1 MSASVPNHPHNK
13 EKENKKTKLTPISE
27 REILKAAWEDR
38 LRRWLNRID
47 ENERFVRE
55 HGRDSEIATHWI
67 KIYKA
72 QVDELEL
79 AIKEL

>member
-1 MSASVPNHPHNK
+1 M
-13 EKENKKTKLTPISE
+13 KLTTISE
-27 REILKAAWEDR
+27 KEILKAAWEDR
-38 LRRWLNRID
+38 LRRWINRID

-79 AIKEL
+79 AIKELEDAE

>member
-1 MSASVPNHPHNK
+1 M
-13 EKENKKTKLTPISE
+13 KLTTISE
-27 REILKAAWEDR
+27 KEILKAAWEDR

-55 HGRDSEIATHWI
+55 HGRDSKIATNWI

-72 QVDELEL
+72 QVDELEF
-79 AIKEL
+79 AIKELEDAE

>member
-1 MSASVPNHPHNK
+1 M
-13 EKENKKTKLTPISE
+13 KLTTISE
-27 REILKAAWEDR
+27 KEILKAAWEDR

-55 HGRDSEIATHWI
+55 HGRDSKIATHWI
-67 KIYKA
+67 KIYKS

-79 AIKEL
+79 AIKELEDAE

>member
-1 MSASVPNHPHNK
+1 M
-13 EKENKKTKLTPISE
+13 KLTTISE
-27 REILKAAWEDR
+27 KEILKAAWEDR
-38 LRRWLNRID
+38 LRRWLDRID

-79 AIKEL
+79 AIKELEDAE

>member
-1 MSASVPNHPHNK
+1 M
-13 EKENKKTKLTPISE
+13 KLTTISE
-27 REILKAAWEDR
+27 KEILKAAWEDR

-79 AIKEL
+79 AIKELEDAE

>member
-1 MSASVPNHPHNK
+1 M
-13 EKENKKTKLTPISE
+13 KLTTISE
-27 REILKAAWEDR
+27 KEILKAAWEDR

-79 AIKEL
+79 AIKELDDAE

>member
-1 MSASVPNHPHNK
+1 M
-13 EKENKKTKLTPISE
+13 KLTTISE
-27 REILKAAWEDR
+27 KEILKAAWEDR

-55 HGRDSEIATHWI
+55 HGRNSKIATHWI

-79 AIKEL
+79 AIKELEDAE

>member
-1 MSASVPNHPHNK
+1 M
-13 EKENKKTKLTPISE
+13 KLTTISE
-27 REILKAAWEDR
+27 KEILKAAWEDR

-55 HGRDSEIATHWI
+55 HGRDSKIATHWI
-67 KIYKA
+67 NIYKT

-79 AIKEL
+79 AIKELEDAE

>member
-1 MSASVPNHPHNK
+1 MKLTTIS
-13 EKENKKTKLTPISE
+13 EKE
-27 REILKAAWEDR
+27 ILEAAWEDR
-38 LRRWLNRID
+38 LRRWLKRID

-55 HGRDSEIATHWI
+55 HGRDSKIATHWI

-79 AIKEL
+79 AIKELEDAE

>member
-1 MSASVPNHPHNK
+1 M
-13 EKENKKTKLTPISE
+13 KLTTISE
-27 REILKAAWEDR
+27 QEILKAAWEDR

-79 AIKEL
+79 AIKELEDAE

>member
-1 MSASVPNHPHNK
+1 M
-13 EKENKKTKLTPISE
+13 KLTTISE
-27 REILKAAWEDR
+27 KEILKAAWEDR

-55 HGRDSEIATHWI
+55 RGRDSKIATHWI

-79 AIKEL
+79 AIKALEDAE

>member
-1 MSASVPNHPHNK
+1 M
-13 EKENKKTKLTPISE
+13 KLTTISE
-27 REILKAAWEDR
+27 KEILKVAWEDR

-55 HGRDSEIATHWI
+55 HGRDSKIATHWI

-79 AIKEL
+79 AIKELEDAE

>member
-1 MSASVPNHPHNK
+1 M
-13 EKENKKTKLTPISE
+13 KLTTISE
-27 REILKAAWEDR
+27 KEILKAAWEDR

-55 HGRDSEIATHWI
+55 HGRDSKVATHWI

-79 AIKEL
+79 AINELEDAE

>member
-1 MSASVPNHPHNK
+1 M
-13 EKENKKTKLTPISE
+13 KLTTISE
-27 REILKAAWEDR
+27 KEILKAAWEDR

-67 KIYKA
+67 RIYKA

-79 AIKEL
+79 EIKELEDAE

>member
-1 MSASVPNHPHNK
+1 M
-13 EKENKKTKLTPISE
+13 KLTTISE
-27 REILKAAWEDR
+27 KEILKAAGDDR

-67 KIYKA
+67 RIYKA

-79 AIKEL
+79 EIKELEDAE

>member
-1 MSASVPNHPHNK
+1 MAK
-13 EKENKKTKLTPISE
+13 EKMKLTTISDK
-27 REILKAAWEDR
+27 EILKAAWEDR

-67 KIYKA
+67 KIYKD
-72 QVDELEL
+72 QVDDLEL
-79 AIKEL
+79 AIKELEDAE

>member
-1 MSASVPNHPHNK
+1 MKLTTIS
-13 EKENKKTKLTPISE
+13 EKEIV
-27 REILKAAWEDR
+27 KAAWEDR

-79 AIKEL
+79 AIKELEDAE

>member
-1 MSASVPNHPHNK
+1 M
-13 EKENKKTKLTPISE
+13 KLTTISE
-27 REILKAAWEDR
+27 KEILKAAWEDR

-55 HGRDSEIATHWI
+55 HGRDSKIATHWI

-72 QVDELEL
+72 QVDELEW

>member
-1 MSASVPNHPHNK
+1 M
-13 EKENKKTKLTPISE
+13 KLTTISE
-27 REILKAAWEDR
+27 KEILKAAWEDR

-55 HGRDSEIATHWI
+55 HGRDSKIATHWI

-72 QVDELEL
+72 QVDELKL
-79 AIKEL
+79 AINELEDAE

>member
-1 MSASVPNHPHNK
+1 M
-13 EKENKKTKLTPISE
+13 KLTTISE
-27 REILKAAWEDR
+27 KEILKAAWEDR

-79 AIKEL
+79 VINELEDAE

>member
-1 MSASVPNHPHNK
+1 M
-13 EKENKKTKLTPISE
+13 KLTTISE
-27 REILKAAWEDR
+27 KEILKAAREDR

-79 AIKEL
+79 AIKELEDAE

>member
-1 MSASVPNHPHNK
+1 M
-13 EKENKKTKLTPISE
+13 KLTTISE
-27 REILKAAWEDR
+27 QEILKAAWEDR

-55 HGRDSEIATHWI
+55 HGRDSKIATHWI

-79 AIKEL
+79 AIKELEDAE

>member
-1 MSASVPNHPHNK
+1 M
-13 EKENKKTKLTPISE
+13 KLTTISE
-27 REILKAAWEDR
+27 KEILKAAWEDI

-79 AIKEL
+79 AIKELEDAE

>member
-1 MSASVPNHPHNK
+1 M
-13 EKENKKTKLTPISE
+13 KLTTISE
-27 REILKAAWEDR
+27 KEILKAAWEDR

-55 HGRDSEIATHWI
+55 HGRDSKIATHWI
-67 KIYKA
+67 RIYKA

-79 AIKEL
+79 AIKELEDAE

>member
-1 MSASVPNHPHNK
+1 M
-13 EKENKKTKLTPISE
+13 KLTTISE
-27 REILKAAWEDR
+27 KEILKAAWEDR

-55 HGRDSEIATHWI
+55 HGRNSKIATHWI

-72 QVDELEL
+72 QVDELKL
-79 AIKEL
+79 AINELEDAE

>member
-1 MSASVPNHPHNK
+1 M
-13 EKENKKTKLTPISE
+13 KLTTISE
-27 REILKAAWEDR
+27 QEILKAAWEDR

-67 KIYKA
+67 KIYKS

-79 AIKEL
+79 AIKELEDAE

>member
-1 MSASVPNHPHNK
+1 M
-13 EKENKKTKLTPISE
+13 KLTTISE
-27 REILKAAWEDR
+27 KEILKAAWEDR

-55 HGRDSEIATHWI
+55 HGRNSKIATHWI

-72 QVDELEL
+72 QVDELKL
-79 AIKEL
+79 AINELEGAE

>member
-1 MSASVPNHPHNK
+1 M
-13 EKENKKTKLTPISE
+13 KLTTISE
-27 REILKAAWEDR
+27 KEILKAAWEDR

-67 KIYKA
+67 RIYKA

-79 AIKEL
+79 AIKELEDTE

>member
-1 MSASVPNHPHNK
+1 M
-13 EKENKKTKLTPISE
+13 KLTTISDK
-27 REILKAAWEDR
+27 EILKAAWEDR

-79 AIKEL
+79 AIKELEDAE

>member
-1 MSASVPNHPHNK
+1 M
-13 EKENKKTKLTPISE
+13 KLTTISE
-27 REILKAAWEDR
+27 QEILKAAWEDR

-79 AIKEL
+79 EIKELEDAE

>member
-1 MSASVPNHPHNK
+1 M
-13 EKENKKTKLTPISE
+13 KLTTISE
-27 REILKAAWEDR
+27 KEILKAAWEDR

-55 HGRDSEIATHWI
+55 HGRDSKIATHWI

-79 AIKEL
+79 AINELEDAE

>member
-1 MSASVPNHPHNK
+1 M
-13 EKENKKTKLTPISE
+13 KLTTISE
-27 REILKAAWEDR
+27 KEILKAAWEDR

-55 HGRDSEIATHWI
+55 DAADSEIYTHWI

-79 AIKEL
+79 AIKELEDAE

>member
-1 MSASVPNHPHNK
+1 MKLTAIS
-13 EKENKKTKLTPISE
+13 EKEM
-27 REILKAAWEDR
+27 LKAAWEDR

-79 AIKEL
+79 AIKELEGAE

>member
-1 MSASVPNHPHNK
+1 M
-13 EKENKKTKLTPISE
+13 KLTTISE
-27 REILKAAWEDR
+27 KEILKAAWEDR

-72 QVDELEL
+72 QVDELGL
-79 AIKEL
+79 AIKELEDAE

>member
-1 MSASVPNHPHNK
+1 M
-13 EKENKKTKLTPISE
+13 KLTTISE
-27 REILKAAWEDR
+27 KEILKAAWEDR

-55 HGRDSEIATHWI
+55 HGRDSEVATHWI

-79 AIKEL
+79 AIKELEDAE

>member
-1 MSASVPNHPHNK
+1 M
-13 EKENKKTKLTPISE
+13 KLTTISE
-27 REILKAAWEDR
+27 QEILKAAWEDR

-67 KIYKA
+67 RIYKA

-79 AIKEL
+79 AIKELEDAE

>member
-1 MSASVPNHPHNK
+1 M
-13 EKENKKTKLTPISE
+13 KLTTISE
-27 REILKAAWEDR
+27 QDILKAAWEDR

-79 AIKEL
+79 EIKELEDAE